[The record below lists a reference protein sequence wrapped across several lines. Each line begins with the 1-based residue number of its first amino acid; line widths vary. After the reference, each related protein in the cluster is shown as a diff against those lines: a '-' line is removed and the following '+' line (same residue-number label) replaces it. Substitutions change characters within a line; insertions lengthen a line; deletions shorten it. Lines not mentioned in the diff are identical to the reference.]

1 MKITIIYD
9 NTAHRENLRADWGF
23 SALVEAEGR
32 TILFDT
38 GAKGAILLE
47 NMSALGVD
55 PMSVEEVF
63 ISHAHHDHMG
73 GLIDFLRIN
82 PVRVILPRSAPVL
95 QGVEVIRVKGPVE
108 IHPRIFSTGEL
119 RNGEQSLV
127 VETDRGLVVIVGCS
141 HPGVGTILDAASRFG
156 EVKGLIGG
164 LHGFSDLDKIED
176 LELVCPTHCT
186 ARISL
191 IRSRYPEKYLEGGAG
206 RVIEI

>member
-73 GLIDFLRIN
+73 GLIDFLLIN
-82 PVRVILPRSAPVL
+82 PVRVILPQSAPVP
-95 QGVEVIRVKGPVE
+95 QGAEVIRVKGPVE

-156 EVKGLIGG
+156 KVRALIGG

-186 ARISL
+186 ARISQ

>member
-9 NTAHRENLRADWGF
+9 NTAHRENLRAGWGF

-38 GAKGAILLE
+38 GAEGAILLE

-55 PMSVEEVF
+55 PRSVEEVF
-63 ISHAHHDHMG
+63 ISHTHHDHMG
-73 GLIDFLRIN
+73 GLADFLRIN

-95 QGVEVIRVKGPVE
+95 QGVEVIRVKGPME
-108 IHPRIFSTGEL
+108 IHPQIFSTGEL
-119 RNGEQSLV
+119 RNEEQSLV

-156 EVKGLIGG
+156 KVRALIGG
-164 LHGFSDLDKIED
+164 LHGFNDLEMIED

-186 ARISL
+186 ARISQ
-191 IRSRYPEKYLEGGAG
+191 IRSRYPEKYLKGGAG

>member
-23 SALVEAEGR
+23 SALVEAEGI

-38 GAKGAILLE
+38 GAKGAILLK
-47 NMSALGVD
+47 NMGALGVD
-55 PMSVEEVF
+55 PRSVEEVF

-73 GLIDFLRIN
+73 GLADFIRIN

-95 QGVEVIRVKGPVE
+95 QGVEVIRVRGSVE

-119 RNGEQSLV
+119 RNEEQSLV

-156 EVKGLIGG
+156 KVRALIGG
-164 LHGFSDLDKIED
+164 LHGFSDLEKIED

-186 ARISL
+186 ARISQ
-191 IRSRYPEKYLEGGAG
+191 IWSRYPEKYLEGGAG